1 MRISLKRKI
10 KHDRQM
16 YIEETVQDMEEALRR
31 GDSKKLF
38 TQVNKLSSSR
48 DNKLINLEQGKTVA
62 EKNRYL
68 TVERTF
74 WTAPEQRRTSR
85 RRKKTLEELQLV
97 EDLQDI
103 DEEMAAQR
111 KQSNKW
117 EEEKRQEY
125 VTYLP
130 NCS

>member
-62 EKNRYL
+62 EK
-68 TVERTF
+68 
-74 WTAPEQRRTSR
+74 
-85 RRKKTLEELQLV
+85 K
-97 EDLQDI
+97 
-103 DEEMAAQR
+103 
-111 KQSNKW
+111 
-117 EEEKRQEY
+117 
-125 VTYLP
+125 
-130 NCS
+130 